1 LVELA
6 NKAREVSGVRLYKRN
21 VEAVLSAVLKSG
33 DFWEIV
39 DMSSMPVPAASGI
52 VKVLIDEGILFIDDE
67 ENIKLTQKGF
77 DFVRELGIE
86 TFEGHLLQSL

>member
-1 LVELA
+1 MKVLVELA
-6 NKAREVSGVRLYKRN
+6 NRAREVSGVRIYKKN

-39 DMSSMPVPAASGI
+39 DMSDLPVPAASGI

-77 DFVRELGIE
+77 DLC
-86 TFEGHLLQSL
+86 

>member
-1 LVELA
+1 MKVLVELA
-6 NKAREVSGVRLYKRN
+6 SKAREASGVRIYKRN

-39 DMSSMPVPAASGI
+39 DMSSLPVTAASGI

-86 TFEGHLLQSL
+86 TFEDHL